1 MEFEER
7 PASSIPPG
15 RDPGDVT
22 YDEVRDVLTNYIGSL
37 DYDLLE
43 SQLFGNGQAKQPPT
57 KLKVTQLIQC
67 LNMLIYDF
75 IKSTN
80 QSKETSQNNVING
93 YFEGVNRLAKILD
106 VTDIKVAETKMLCYI
121 MGYLLKL
128 IKHFKESE
136 EQNNTTR

>member
-7 PASSIPPG
+7 PSSSVQPV
-15 RDPGDVT
+15 RDPDDVT
-22 YDEVRDVLTNYIGSL
+22 YDEVRDTISKYVGSL

-43 SQLFGNGQAKQPPT
+43 KQLFDNGSAKQPPA
-57 KLKVTQLIQC
+57 KLKVTQIIQC
-67 LNMLIYDF
+67 LNMLMYDF
-75 IKSTN
+75 IKTTN
-80 QSKETSQNNVING
+80 QSKETSQNNIING

-128 IKHFKESE
+128 IKHFNESAK
-136 EQNNTTR
+136 QDNTTR